1 MSGIEVNWD
10 AIVQLL
16 ANGNPFIWALLA
28 INLFCLG
35 VFAYIKYPE
44 QIKSLASF
52 ILKHCSRRFRAQ
64 LDVQAER
71 LELCKQRYEK
81 VAEKIYGLTCRISD
95 LRIDPDTGRNK
106 FYQYLVKQTFEAFYK
121 GFVTLFTDYCQ
132 GKIPEKDF
140 ISYRKTHHT
149 ITDTALKDIL
159 ATISE
164 RLSSEGW
171 PDEKIGYVNEIYKA
185 WISAHIGLLRELLA
199 TDEMSLEVVKSWL
212 VFFYEMFTDVEK
224 FGLMING
231 RITGQSFGNLRLQG
245 PHHE

>member
-16 ANGNPFIWALLA
+16 ANGNPFIWALLL

-35 VFAYIKYPE
+35 IFAWIKYPE
-44 QIKSLASF
+44 QIRSLASF
-52 ILKHCSRRFRAQ
+52 ILKHFSKKYQ
-64 LDVQAER
+64 SHLDLQAER
-71 LELCKQRYEK
+71 LELCRQRYEK
-81 VAEKIYGLTCRISD
+81 TAEKIYGLTCRISD
-95 LRIDPDTGRNK
+95 LKINPDNGRNK
-106 FYQYLVKQTFEAFYK
+106 FYQFLVKKTFETFYK

-140 ISYRKTHHT
+140 ISYRKTHHQT
-149 ITDTALKDIL
+149 TDGALKEVMSAIAD
-159 ATISE
+159 

-171 PDEKIGYVNEIYKA
+171 PKDKIEYVNEIYKA
-185 WISAHIGLLRELLA
+185 WISAHIALLRELLA

-231 RITGQSFGNLRLQG
+231 RITGQVFDNLRLQG
-245 PHHE
+245 PKHE